1 MNKLSPPAAFY
12 AAAITA
18 LRQDEESEVVVLANP
33 EAIMA
38 AHALSRLPNVRVV
51 PYRAG
56 ENATIDIAAHFAL
69 VAADYLVTDHPS
81 LSWPR
86 ARHRQKANAP
96 YHAVWTWCADGDA
109 CASQNHNATAF
120 VNVDVRHGP
129 PQSSSSRQHLEVR
142 TTISPEWMALPAA
155 AASDSN
161 GGIGDPHPYGMW
173 RKRDV
178 CVGYGAGELIVPS
191 WWNNVLWK
199 GQFADRKALLMQ
211 SAAPSSSSSSLP
223 PRLLWPLRFP
233 RHYVD
238 GSPKPFNSGFD
249 KQEGFFGEIAQASR
263 ITAPSTTTT
272 TTNAPMWHRVLGPRP
287 TKPILGMKETPL
299 RSTWHD
305 ATTAILVE
313 ASMDNLFH
321 ILFHALPLREDLAR
335 LSRDGALSAGSGG
348 ASAAYELLP
357 RYTVLWPGA
366 SSSRGWP
373 GWEMATRALSTALP
387 HSNHM
392 AMPTVEQTDSRIEPL
407 SLHCYPLVIG
417 GHSPFWP
424 SFDNGTELVAARP
437 RVAALRKALWQ
448 SVKRSRMSMDR
459 PLPHDAAASSSS
471 STILFQTRHT
481 SRVRA
486 MDNFAAVRDAL
497 LADAALAPHV
507 RFIAMEELP
516 FAEQLR
522 AVSSARIITGVH
534 GQGMLWSAML
544 PTTTGGDGG
553 VQRCA
558 ALEIFPAQMMLQ
570 RTHAWFDYRRWSV
583 MNGVEYFLLTQ
594 KDTPDCVNQDFR
606 RCGNTTLTPR
616 SLVAALKRVLQH
628 VEGVPPEAPALTG
641 LDWSSSTVRDEWRIE
656 GAHPSIECLD
666 RERNGWRQV
675 ARGPKACILKW
686 HGLECTPQHHRSGL
700 CGKV

>member
-1 MNKLSPPAAFY
+1 MCASCH
-12 AAAITA
+12 T
-18 LRQDEESEVVVLANP
+18 
-33 EAIMA
+33 
-38 AHALSRLPNVRVV
+38 
-51 PYRAG
+51 AG

-129 PQSSSSRQHLEVR
+129 PQSSSSRQQLEVR
-142 TTISPEWMALPAA
+142 TTIWPEWMALPAA

-263 ITAPSTTTT
+263 ITAPTTTTT

-392 AMPTVEQTDSRIEPL
+392 AMPTAEQTDSRIEPL

-486 MDNFAAVRDAL
+486 MDNFDAVRDAL

-507 RFIAMEELP
+507 RFIAMEELLSP
-516 FAEQLR
+516 SSLKPSAVRASSPESTARACCGRRCCRLR
-522 AVSSARIITGVH
+522 
-534 GQGMLWSAML
+534 L
-544 PTTTGGDGG
+544 PMA
-553 VQRCA
+553 A
-558 ALEIFPAQMMLQ
+558 ALSGA
-570 RTHAWFDYRRWSV
+570 RRS
-583 MNGVEYFLLTQ
+583 
-594 KDTPDCVNQDFR
+594 
-606 RCGNTTLTPR
+606 R
-616 SLVAALKRVLQH
+616 SSRADD
-628 VEGVPPEAPALTG
+628 APAHPRV
-641 LDWSSSTVRDEWRIE
+641 VRLSALVGDEWRRVLSAHAE
-656 GAHPSIECLD
+656 GHAGL
-666 RERNGWRQV
+666 RE
-675 ARGPKACILKW
+675 
-686 HGLECTPQHHRSGL
+686 SGL
-700 CGKV
+700 SALRQHDAHARDARRRAEARATARRGCATGGARAHRARLVELDGARRVEN